1 MDQAL
6 QLVARV
12 RNLPALRRVPGV
24 RLDRPALK
32 LEVERL
38 LSEESPPELLAGNT
52 EVLFALDTVP
62 VAFDLRAA
70 LGLLYGAQ
78 LAGFYEPKTQRMVL
92 ASDLGS
98 DAERLTLY
106 HELVHALQ
114 DQHYQLSALLDWQPG
129 ASDALS
135 ALHAL
140 AEGDATSAMLDVYAA
155 SMGAATGAV
164 PPDLLRLDS
173 LLTQATPELA
183 SVPGVI
189 TRSLLAP
196 YIDGLAFVT
205 QVRKQ
210 EGGWA
215 AVDRAWRQRP
225 TSTEQIL
232 HPEKLWAR
240 EAVVPLP
247 PLSGPP
253 GYEQATFRDVLGE
266 QALRILFEEWVP
278 AAVAAEA
285 ASGWG
290 GDRLAVFAGGEQRL
304 VAVHLA
310 FDTTAAAERALV
322 TFARGALRGEISGPA
337 TVPLRPFTEVGAAR
351 AATRSG
357 SLCQLRRVRGPFAM
371 ARHGSHIGVVLGP
384 YTGRGTDV
392 RAAGSCDDASRW
404 ASAIATH

>member
-1 MDQAL
+1 
-6 QLVARV
+6 
-12 RNLPALRRVPGV
+12 V
-24 RLDRPALK
+24 RLDRHALK

-140 AEGDATSAMLDVYAA
+140 AEGDATSAMLEVYAA
-155 SMGAATGAV
+155 SMGATGAV

-183 SVPGVI
+183 SVPTVI

-196 YIDGLAFVT
+196 YVDGLAFVT
-205 QVRKQ
+205 HVRKQ
-210 EGGWA
+210 AGGWA

-232 HPEKLWAR
+232 HPEKLWAN

-247 PLSGPP
+247 PLTGPA

-266 QALRILFEEWVP
+266 QALRILFEEWAP

-290 GDRLAVFAGGEQRL
+290 GDRLGVFAQGEQRL
-304 VAVHLA
+304 VALHLV

-322 TFARGALRGEISGPA
+322 TFARGALRHELAGPA
-337 TVPLRPFTEVGAAR
+337 NVPLRPFMEAGAAR
-351 AATRSG
+351 AAARSG
-357 SLCQLRRVRGPFAM
+357 SLCQLRRVRGPFAI

-392 RAAGSCDDASRW
+392 RASGTCADASRW
-404 ASAIATH
+404 ASAIATR